1 MNKLYTF
8 GCSFTED
15 FDPFMACPDTTRYKY
30 VMNYHN
36 GIVPKSWP
44 QIMAEDL
51 GMELKN
57 YGGIGGFTTE
67 TGDEGNC
74 NFSIF
79 NNICQASTD
88 FQKGDVVIIEWT
100 FMERFKWV
108 NFEGD
113 RIITILPNQI
123 PKDLDKDKDVIENI
137 LLNRTHKIWIE
148 ELFKYQILINKLSES
163 VGFDVYYWTIDDK
176 IVQHKFTT
184 IRKDKKWLLSNKL
197 YPKEDYGAIV
207 RKNYGLTITDES
219 NGSINDSHMGSS
231 GHKVLADLF
240 LKYIK

>member
-15 FDPFMACPDTTRYKY
+15 FDPFMVFPYTTRYKY
-30 VMNYHN
+30 VMEYHN
-36 GIVPKSWP
+36 GVIPKSWP

-51 GMELKN
+51 SMELKN
-57 YGGIGGFTTE
+57 YSGIGGFSNE
-67 TGDEGNC
+67 MGDEGNC

-79 NNICQASTD
+79 NNLCQASVD
-88 FQKGDVVIIEWT
+88 FQKGDMVIIEWT

-108 NFEGD
+108 DFDGNKM
-113 RIITILPNQI
+113 ITILPKQI
-123 PKDLDKDKDVIENI
+123 PENLNKDVIENI
-137 LLNRTHKIWIE
+137 LLNRTHKMWIE

-163 VGFDVYYWTIDDK
+163 IGFDVYYWTIDNR
-176 IVQHKFTT
+176 IVQNKFVT
-184 IRKDKKWLLSNKL
+184 IRKDKRWLLSNKL
-197 YPKEDYGAIV
+197 YPNEDYSFIV
-207 RKNYGLTITDES
+207 KKNGGLRIVDET
-219 NGSINDSHMGSS
+219 NGLINDGHMASS

>member
-1 MNKLYTF
+1 M
-8 GCSFTED
+8 D
-15 FDPFMACPDTTRYKY
+15 CPETTRYKY
-30 VMNYHN
+30 VMDYHN

-44 QIMAEDL
+44 QIMAESL

-57 YGGIGGFTTE
+57 YGGIGGFSNE
-67 TGDEGNC
+67 TGGEGNC

-79 NNICQASTD
+79 NNICQASTN
-88 FQKGDVVIIEWT
+88 FLKGDMVIIEWT

-108 NFEGD
+108 NFKEN

-123 PKDLDKDKDVIENI
+123 PENLNKDKDVIENI
-137 LLNRTHKIWIE
+137 LLNRTHKMWIE
-148 ELFKYQILINKLSES
+148 ELFKCQILINKLSES

-184 IRKDKKWLLSNKL
+184 IRKDKRWLLSNNL
-197 YPKEDYGAIV
+197 YPNEDYSAIV
-207 RKNYGLTITDES
+207 RRNGGLVITEES
-219 NGSINDSHMGSS
+219 NGSIIDSHMGSS

-240 LKYIK
+240 LNYIK